1 MAARKLACDGCRKSK
16 VRCDGQEGVSTC
28 SRCAKKSIEC
38 TWDTPRS
45 KRGRKSHNNRLN
57 TESGMGLF
65 CLTPKNLIELN
76 YTRSPPEPGEHPQHH
91 STPNSSLYS
100 NQLPPQPSQENW
112 QLPLPLY
119 KSERFL
125 KPKSSSL
132 EGLPSLH
139 KIHLISPRSQ
149 RPRSLDELGMTL
161 SNNTSPSPPA
171 TQHHSHPQ
179 SGSFVSLHPSHS
191 PFQSPTTPAAVA
203 MDNGESGKDMEI
215 ENGEMTKQQFNNEMT
230 LNSLVSVSY
239 KFPSPVSRSEQ
250 NSPLLSQEEAVRKKC
265 SIGALINTD
274 QDQDNYMFQKYPSK
288 K

>member
-1 MAARKLACDGCRKSK
+1 
-16 VRCDGQEGVSTC
+16 
-28 SRCAKKSIEC
+28 
-38 TWDTPRS
+38 
-45 KRGRKSHNNRLN
+45 
-57 TESGMGLF
+57 MGLF

-112 QLPLPLY
+112 QLPLPIY
-119 KSERFL
+119 ERERFL

-171 TQHHSHPQ
+171 TQHQPHPL
-179 SGSFVSLHPSHS
+179 SGSFVSLHLSHS
-191 PFQSPTTPAAVA
+191 PFQSPAAVA
-203 MDNGESGKDMEI
+203 MDNSESSKDMEI
-215 ENGEMTKQQFNNEMT
+215 ENGEITKQQLNNNGMM
-230 LNSLVSVSY
+230 LSY
-239 KFPSPVSRSEQ
+239 KFPSSVSRSEQ
-250 NSPLLSQEEAVRKKC
+250 HSPLLSQEEAVRKKC